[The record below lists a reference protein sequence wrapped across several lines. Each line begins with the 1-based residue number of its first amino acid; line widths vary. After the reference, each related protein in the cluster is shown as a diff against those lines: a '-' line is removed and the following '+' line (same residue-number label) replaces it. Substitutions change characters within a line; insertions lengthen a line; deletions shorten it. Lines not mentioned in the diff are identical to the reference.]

1 MGLEPTQRADTGDH
15 ISGTAQRPNPS
26 LPPLPLYSPH
36 NPKLPLFTFPFYYN
50 HPLLPLVLPPI
61 SERKEMGG
69 KWDGSR
75 KLSAVDKN
83 PREFSQ
89 SRELPSGGLISLS
102 LTPSHLLPQCMCVCE
117 QSLVLEQ
124 EGRKMHFRDNLVQNL
139 DC

>member
-1 MGLEPTQRADTGDH
+1 MGDFRGWAWSLRRERIQGI
-15 ISGTAQRPNPS
+15 ISPELHRGPILPYPHSFYILPITLNYHS
-26 LPPLPLYSPH
+26 LPS
-36 NPKLPLFTFPFYYN
+36 PFYYN
-50 HPLLPLVLPPI
+50 HPLLPPVLPPI

-102 LTPSHLLPQCMCVCE
+102 LTPSHLLPQCMCVCV
-117 QSLVLEQ
+117 S
-124 EGRKMHFRDNLVQNL
+124 KA
-139 DC
+139 